1 LALMHCGQKEFNK
14 LAVPASSITINS
26 TQSIQKNEK
35 EIGNGRT
42 NDHTNICTDIKTEVR
57 EAD

>member
-1 LALMHCGQKEFNK
+1 MHCGQLEFNK

-26 TQSIQKNEK
+26 SQSIQKYEK

-42 NDHTNICTDIKTEVR
+42 NEHTNICIDKGTEVR